1 VANSL
6 ISSSARFRS
15 VMYRR
20 SGRLKKKSSTGDRSA
35 INKMEST
42 IAVIGLERGGIL
54 DRRSMI
60 NATMTKIEVVK
71 RLRK

>member
-1 VANSL
+1 
-6 ISSSARFRS
+6 
-15 VMYRR
+15 
-20 SGRLKKKSSTGDRSA
+20 
-35 INKMEST
+35 MEST